1 MRVGIVV
8 TERCQASSLH
18 TTIDLIIAAN
28 YAFQSYFSSSTP
40 LFQYEVIGLK
50 TSTKAYSGSVVCGI
64 TPITKYK
71 RPEIVILPG
80 AFESILTADQAKS
93 QLSKLA
99 PLIKILQKWHSEGT
113 VIASICTGNFI
124 IASSSI
130 ANGRPLTCHWI
141 SEKAAALLYPEEQFV
156 SDKLIID
163 HGDIVSAGGAM
174 ATAQL
179 VLYLVSRF
187 HSRELALATGKL
199 MLVELNFDSQSRFA
213 IFRPN
218 HKHGDALVLKLQK
231 HIEKAYSEG
240 LDLTD
245 FAVTNLIGGRQ
256 LSRRFKKATGETPLS
271 YLQLYRVEQ
280 VKIGLETT
288 NNPVNTLIWGVG
300 YEDPTSFRRL
310 FKRLTG
316 LTMKEYRNRFSSFT
330 SRRYAKFNAQ

>member
-1 MRVGIVV
+1 MRVGIIV

-28 YAFQSYFSSSTP
+28 YAFRSYFASNSP
-40 LFQYEVIGLK
+40 LFEYELIGSK
-50 TSTKAYSGSVVCGI
+50 TSTKAYNGSAVSSI

-71 RPEIVILPG
+71 RPDIVILPG
-80 AFESILTADQAKS
+80 AFESVLTADQARN

-99 PLIKILQKWHSEGT
+99 PVIKVLQKWHSEGT

-130 ANGRPLTCHWI
+130 AKGRPLTCHWI
-141 SEKAAALLYPEEQFV
+141 SEKTAHLLYPSEQFV

-218 HKHGDALVLKLQK
+218 RKHGDGLVLRLQK
-231 HIEKAYSEG
+231 HIEENYAQDI
-240 LDLTD
+240 DLSNFSTN
-245 FAVTNLIGGRQ
+245 NLIGARQ

-280 VKIGLETT
+280 VKIGLEATSK
-288 NNPVNTLIWGVG
+288 PVNALIWEVG

-316 LTMKEYRNRFSSFT
+316 ITMTEYRNRFSS
-330 SRRYAKFNAQ
+330 